1 MGTVY
6 GDVYD
11 CIDVYKQHSLTH
23 PAHRD
28 HKIKMKPSREILAAF
43 PSQRNESKISFVNK
57 LWKSKKGCPKG
68 TVPIRRTTTNDHM
81 NLANNSWDHSLSHSD
96 NGVDEAGVGWWLGV
110 GPARKFIGYWPV
122 KLFNSIQDHADS
134 LRLGGQVFTPPSDDV
149 RPQMGSGKFVNGQ
162 YDKTC
167 YMRRVGI
174 IDDTRVKA
182 ITDIDNSYV
191 SGTDSR
197 CFYEGDNSFK
207 NEINRY
213 SFVFGGGGGKDE
225 HGCEF

>member
-1 MGTVY
+1 M
-6 GDVYD
+6 
-11 CIDVYKQHSLTH
+11 
-23 PAHRD
+23 
-28 HKIKMKPSREILAAF
+28 
-43 PSQRNESKISFVNK
+43 

-68 TVPIRRTTTNDHM
+68 TIPIRRTTNDHM
-81 NLANNSWDHSLSHSD
+81 NLTNNSWDHSLSHSGNGID
-96 NGVDEAGVGWWLGV
+96 NPKLHSGGQYSSAVIFVEGGGNQIQAGWTVNPTLYGDYQTRFYSGWTEAGVGWWLGA

-174 IDDTRVKA
+174 IDDTRVKV

-191 SGTDSR
+191 SGTESR
-197 CFYEGDNSFK
+197 CFYAGDNSFK

-213 SFVFGGGGGKDE
+213 SFVFGGRGGKDE